1 MRSLL
6 LAVLLSSATALV
18 PNTPGRGKQ
27 PLTPRKGFFDNAFK
41 NESFDKKPNA
51 GSGLST
57 QKKTVAVK
65 IGSRTV
71 QAMPGQRMKDVVRAA
86 RAPIKFNCEDGQ
98 CGTCESKVDG
108 RVTRVCV
115 AKIPARGCTITRK

>member
-1 MRSLL
+1 MHRL
-6 LAVLLSSATALV
+6 LAALCFTAAASLV
-18 PNTPGRGKQ
+18 PNAPQRA

-41 NESFDKKPNA
+41 NESFDNKPNA

-57 QKKTVAVK
+57 QKKTVPVK

>member
-1 MRSLL
+1 MHRL
-6 LAVLLSSATALV
+6 LAALCVSAAVALV
-18 PNTPGRGKQ
+18 PNAPQRA

-57 QKKTVAVK
+57 QKKTVPVK

>member
-1 MRSLL
+1 MR
-6 LAVLLSSATALV
+6 LSAIIAMAATAAALV
-18 PNTPGRGKQ
+18 PPIEQRR
-27 PLTPRKGFFDNAFK
+27 PLTPREGFFDNAFK
-41 NESFDKKPNA
+41 NESFDNKPNA

-57 QKKTVAVK
+57 QKKTVPVK

-108 RVTRVCV
+108 RITRVCV

>member
-1 MRSLL
+1 MR
-6 LAVLLSSATALV
+6 LAALVTLAATAAALV
-18 PNTPGRGKQ
+18 PPNAPRR
-27 PLTPRKGFFDNAFK
+27 PLTPREGFFDNAFK
-41 NESFDKKPNA
+41 NESFDNKPKA
-51 GSGLST
+51 GGAPA
-57 QKKTVAVK
+57 KKTVPVK

>member
-1 MRSLL
+1 MRRAALVVM
-6 LAVLLSSATALV
+6 AATAAALV
-18 PNTPGRGKQ
+18 PPNTPRR
-27 PLTPRKGFFDNAFK
+27 PLTPVNGFFDNAFK
-41 NESFDKKPNA
+41 NESFDNKPNA

-57 QKKTVAVK
+57 QKKTVPVK

>member
-1 MRSLL
+1 MR
-6 LAVLLSSATALV
+6 LSAIIAMAATAAALV
-18 PNTPGRGKQ
+18 PPNSPRR
-27 PLTPRKGFFDNAFK
+27 PLTPVNGFFDNAFK
-41 NESFDKKPNA
+41 NESFDKKPPA
-51 GSGLST
+51 GGGLST

-71 QAMPGQRMKDVVRAA
+71 QALPGQRMKDVVRAA

>member
-1 MRSLL
+1 MHRL
-6 LAVLLSSATALV
+6 LAALCVSAAVGLL
-18 PNTPGRGKQ
+18 PNAPQRT

-41 NESFDKKPNA
+41 NESFDNKPNA

-57 QKKTVAVK
+57 QKKTVPVK

-108 RVTRVCV
+108 RITRVCV

>member
-1 MRSLL
+1 MSRL
-6 LAVLLSSATALV
+6 LALALLTGAAALV
-18 PNTPGRGKQ
+18 PSNAPRR
-27 PLTPRKGFFDNAFK
+27 PLTPRQGFFDNAFK
-41 NESFDKKPNA
+41 NESFDNKPNA

-57 QKKTVAVK
+57 QKKTVPVK

>member
-1 MRSLL
+1 MR
-6 LAVLLSSATALV
+6 LAALVTMAATAAALV
-18 PNTPGRGKQ
+18 PPNAPRR
-27 PLTPRKGFFDNAFK
+27 PLTPVNGFFDNAFK
-41 NESFDKKPNA
+41 NESFDNKPNA

-57 QKKTVAVK
+57 QKKTVPVK

>member
-1 MRSLL
+1 MHRL
-6 LAVLLSSATALV
+6 LAALCVSAAVGLV
-18 PNTPGRGKQ
+18 PNAPQRA

-41 NESFDKKPNA
+41 NESFDKTPPK
-51 GSGLST
+51 GGLST

>member
-1 MRSLL
+1 MPRL
-6 LAVLLSSATALV
+6 LALALLTGAAALV
-18 PNTPGRGKQ
+18 PSNAPRR
-27 PLTPRKGFFDNAFK
+27 PLTPRRGFFDNAFK
-41 NESFDKKPNA
+41 NESFDNKPNA

-57 QKKTVAVK
+57 QKKTVPVK

>member
-1 MRSLL
+1 MHRL
-6 LAVLLSSATALV
+6 LAALCVSAAVGLV
-18 PNTPGRGKQ
+18 PNAPQRT
-27 PLTPRKGFFDNAFK
+27 PLTPRRGFFDNAFK
-41 NESFDKKPNA
+41 NESFDNKPNA

-57 QKKTVAVK
+57 QKKTVPVK